1 MKIIYGERC
10 TGKTKQLIGYCLEN
24 NIPILAFSESK
35 VQSLA
40 AKSMEYFNTIVPII
54 RSLDFDPVETP
65 VVAIDD
71 IDEVLFYIIGAKVD
85 IVTLNVDGQ

>member
-1 MKIIYGERC
+1 MKIIYGKRC
-10 TGKTKQLIGYCLEN
+10 TGKTKELICYCLEN
-24 NIPILAFSESK
+24 NIPILAFSERK
-35 VQSLA
+35 VASLTE
-40 AKSMEYFNTIVPII
+40 KSMEYFNKKVPIV
-54 RSLDFDPVETP
+54 RSLDFDPAETP